1 VLATLASA
9 VTRDSFDTFTLPD
22 PEAPRPSL
30 GERFRPLLV
39 LGSTF
44 VIAAA
49 CAAWLTGPSPA
60 RKRTGEH
67 DALTNLVEKSTSEA
81 QGFAADARTSLDATP
96 VAASKVKPVDA
107 APTEPSRDVLP
118 KAKSS
123 QPSESAQPHTA
134 SPQPVA
140 APADVTEA
148 VPAASEGAAEPAP
161 LVEAS
166 DLEQGFH
173 IQVASLKVKETAE
186 RLAESLR
193 RQGFRARSDPY
204 GYSRS
209 DWWHVVRIGPFSS
222 RIAAEGRRLQLGPVQ
237 RATAVV
243 LPRARGKHHV
253 QVASLR
259 SQEKAAELLDQL
271 RQRGYSAR
279 ITTVGRSGGERWH
292 CVRIG
297 PFDSRDEAAEYRA
310 LLEAREGTQS
320 EIVPFSRDE

>member
-1 VLATLASA
+1 
-9 VTRDSFDTFTLPD
+9 VTRDSFDTFTLPE
-22 PEAPRPSL
+22 PEAPQPSL
-30 GERFRPLLV
+30 GERFRPVLV

-67 DALTNLVEKSTSEA
+67 DALTRLVEKSTSEV
-81 QGFAADARTSLDATP
+81 QGFAADARTALDAMP
-96 VAASKVKPVDA
+96 VAASKVELR
-107 APTEPSRDVLP
+107 APDPAEHSRDGVP
-118 KAKSS
+118 TTKSS
-123 QPSESAQPHTA
+123 QRSGSAEPSAASTQPA
-134 SPQPVA
+134 A
-140 APADVTEA
+140 APPGATEA
-148 VPAASEGAAEPAP
+148 VPAASEATVEPAP
-161 LVEAS
+161 LVDAS

-193 RQGFRARSDPY
+193 KQGFRARSDPY

-209 DWWHVVRIGPFSS
+209 NWWHVVRIGPFSS
-222 RIAAEGRRLQLGPVQ
+222 RVAAEGRRLQLGPVQ

-243 LPRARGKHHV
+243 LPRARGKYHV

-271 RQRGYSAR
+271 RQRGYLAR

-292 CVRIG
+292 CVRVG